1 MDLAA
6 TDSHGQ
12 TIVHYAARMGQL
24 DMMKYLN
31 EIGPERNVTLEMEN
45 AHGLA
50 PIIYTMLNQKVFAFI
65 YLYFKRK
72 CQLDR
77 DSAEWAVK
85 HMVRQSTKTEIIE
98 ILLHDVQLGHVVA
111 REALQNAVETGNI
124 SIIKVVLTRLYKVDP

>member
-6 TDSHGQ
+6 TDLHGQ

-72 CQLDR
+72 C
-77 DSAEWAVK
+77 
-85 HMVRQSTKTEIIE
+85 
-98 ILLHDVQLGHVVA
+98 
-111 REALQNAVETGNI
+111 
-124 SIIKVVLTRLYKVDP
+124 